1 MGRTVPTFTNIIESE
16 LASWAKFRRGLRK
29 EDQEIFDDLFRAAK
43 LHLAGNF
50 YAMRTIP
57 FESITISML
66 LEQSKRIKHLERE
79 LARNAPG
86 YNGPAHLK
94 ADAVLTE

>member
-16 LASWAKFRRGLRK
+16 LASWSKFRRGLRK

-43 LHLAGNF
+43 LHLAENF

-57 FESITISML
+57 FESIAISML

-79 LARNAPG
+79 LARNAPE
-86 YNGPAHLK
+86 YIGPAHLEVR
-94 ADAVLTE
+94 AVPEE